1 MITMTAQEIA
11 AAVGG
16 TLQGTGTAS
25 AVSTDSRSIQPGSLF
40 VALAGERFDGH
51 NYIEAALKSGA
62 AGCLCARLPEKLRED
77 KFYIQVPDTLLGLKN
92 LASVYRSGFDLPV
105 VQITGS
111 VGKTTT
117 KEMTAAVLRR
127 RYPTLATAG
136 NFNNAIGVPLT
147 LLNLSTEHR
156 AAVVESGMDR
166 FGEIRYAG
174 EMIRPDIAV
183 ITNIGDVHVELL
195 GSREGILKA
204 KSEIFENLK
213 SGGTVILNGDD
224 PLLNTLAPPFPTLR
238 CGVGEN
244 CDVRISEVE
253 DRGFGGVRCTA
264 TTKRA
269 VYRLDIPAFGTH
281 MVYAAAMAAVI
292 GELLGLT
299 AEEITAGV
307 ADYRPAGSRL
317 RLIHL
322 SDGRVILDDCYN
334 ANPHAMTAMLKVL
347 SKGER
352 TVAIMG
358 DMGELGDQAA
368 RIHGEMGELARTLGI
383 GFVVAVGKN
392 ARYMAQGAGP
402 EMSRWYPTVEDFL
415 SDPPE
420 EAFQPGTVTGVK
432 ASHFMHFERIVEAL
446 QNR

>member
-1 MITMTAQEIA
+1 MIPMTAQEIA
-11 AAVGG
+11 LATGG
-16 TLQGTGTAS
+16 TLHGTGTAS

-40 VALAGERFDGH
+40 VPLVGERFDGH
-51 NYIEAALKSGA
+51 SYIDASLSAGA
-62 AGCLCARLPEKLRED
+62 AGCLCACLPEKLRGD
-77 KFYIQVPDTLLGLKN
+77 RFYIEVPDTLLALKH
-92 LASVYRSGFDLPV
+92 LASAYRGRFDLPV

-117 KEMTAAVLRR
+117 KEMAAAVLRR
-127 RYPTLATAG
+127 KYSTLATAG

-147 LLNLSTEHR
+147 LLNLNTEHR

-213 SGGTVILNGDD
+213 PGGTVILNGDD
-224 PLLNTLAPPFPTLR
+224 PLLNTLDLPFTTLR
-238 CGVGEN
+238 CGYGEN
-244 CDVRISEVE
+244 CDVRISAVE
-253 DRGFGGVRCTA
+253 DHGFDGVGCTV
-264 TTKRA
+264 TTARSA
-269 VYRLDIPAFGTH
+269 YRLKIPAFGTH

-292 GELLGLT
+292 GELLALT
-299 AEEITAGV
+299 PEEIAAGV

-322 SDGRVILDDCYN
+322 PHGRVILDDCYN
-334 ANPHAMTAMLKVL
+334 ANPHAMTAMLRVL
-347 SKGER
+347 SKAER
-352 TVAIMG
+352 TVAVMG

-368 RIHGEMGELARTLGI
+368 RIHGEMGALARELGI
-383 GFVVAVGKN
+383 GLVIAVGKN
-392 ARYMAQGAGP
+392 ARYIAEGAAP
-402 EMSRWYPTVEDFL
+402 LPAKWYPTVDDFL
-415 SDPPE
+415 AGIPDDVLAPD
-420 EAFQPGTVTGVK
+420 TVTGVK

-446 QNR
+446 QTR